1 MSVYPNP
8 TTEYV
13 NLEGI
18 EEGSLVTIYNL
29 QGIVVLETT
38 FNNQP
43 INVKEL
49 SNGMY
54 TLQVEGVSVKL
65 LKK

>member
-1 MSVYPNP
+1 
-8 TTEYV
+8 
-13 NLEGI
+13 LEGVA
-18 EEGSLVTIYNL
+18 EGTIVTLYNL
-29 QGIVVLETT
+29 QGVKVMETT

-49 SNGMY
+49 GNGMY
-54 TLQVEGVSVKL
+54 ALQVEGATVKL